1 MRFFTIKP
9 IRSSGLG
16 DQLGTQFMRLYKLG
30 VACGLEYV
38 YDDLYFPRSI
48 KPNRYNRIQARH
60 LNLRLALLNMSKGR
74 KNRVASGINVLL
86 MKVEAL
92 MDKHL
97 MDRKDDL
104 ADFLNIPAIAK
115 RKAEGSFV
123 DINVEAFIKGHSDF
137 RINAF
142 REYLDKVCEG
152 TDSIPRLCWGPG
164 MWAMIPR
171 IDNALVGV
179 NIPSPFV
186 QAFQA
191 KHGDEVQ
198 GNKVVFH
205 IRCGDSCTVHLP
217 SGTDLI
223 VYDKFL
229 YSSEEQMNE
238 IFAIDNHRK
247 SILPEEYV
255 EAFLKYN
262 PKDVT
267 VISDGFDLTYRNI
280 LRNLLKWKCPVVLS
294 TKEIASLIAQAK
306 KCNKVFEAFKGARL
320 LVGENE
326 DLLKESIITISNAD
340 TLVWGV
346 GGFAINIMELF
357 GKGGKTIH
365 INNCQR

>member
-1 MRFFTIKP
+1 MQFFTIKP

-48 KPNRYNRIQARH
+48 KPNWYDRIQSRH
-60 LNLRLALLNMSKGR
+60 LNLRLALLKMSKGR
-74 KNRVASGINVLL
+74 KNRIASGINVLL
-86 MKVEAL
+86 MKAEAL

-97 MDRKDDL
+97 MSRKDNL
-104 ADFLNIPAIAK
+104 ADFLNIPSIAK
-115 RKAEGSFV
+115 HKANGNIV
-123 DINVEAFIKGHSDF
+123 DINIESFIKGNQNF
-137 RINAF
+137 RINDL
-142 REYLDKVCEG
+142 REFLDKVCHG
-152 TDSIPRLCWGPG
+152 TGSIPRLCWGAEV
-164 MWAMIPR
+164 WAMIPS
-171 IDNALVGV
+171 IDNALAGV
-179 NIPSPFV
+179 DIPSPFA
-186 QAFQA
+186 QAFRA
-191 KHGDEVQ
+191 KHEDEVQ

-229 YSSEEQMNE
+229 YSSEEQMKE

-255 EAFLKYN
+255 EAFQKYN

-346 GGFAINIMELF
+346 GGFAININELF
-357 GKGGKTIH
+357 GRGCNYVLNIKD
-365 INNCQR
+365 C